1 MKLILPK
8 PTNIIYSS
16 SINIKQS
23 EISYKF
29 RYSSKAQHLRLQISL
44 GNELEVILP
53 RGYELKEAENFILT
67 KSKWIKRHLNFQPV
81 KKKDYYY
88 FGNKITIQQEFALF
102 IKKHNIRLEKD
113 ELKII
118 SPENS
123 NMELNKLYNTWL
135 RNQAK
140 EYLPERA
147 AELANQYGFSINKIS
162 VRGQKTRWGSCSSRG
177 NISFNYMLLVFRKEV
192 IDYVIIHELCHT
204 KEMNHS
210 EDFWTLVKIFCPS
223 FITLRHELKG
233 RNDL

>member
-1 MKLILPK
+1 MQKS
-8 PTNIIYSS
+8 TNKIYSS
-16 SINIKQS
+16 SIKIQQS
-23 EISYKF
+23 EISYKYRF
-29 RYSSKAQHLRLQISL
+29 SSKAQRLRLQISL

-67 KSKWIKRHLNFQPV
+67 KSKWIKKHLSFQPV

-88 FGNKITIQQEFALF
+88 FGNRITIRQEFALF
-102 IKKHNIRLEKD
+102 IKKHIIRLDKD

-147 AELANQYGFSINKIS
+147 AELANQFGFSINKIS
-162 VRGQKTRWGSCSSRG
+162 VRKQKTRWGSYSSQG
-177 NISFNYMLLVFRKEV
+177 NISFNFLLLGYTKEV
-192 IDYVIIHELCHT
+192 IDYVIIHELCHS

-210 EDFWTLVKIFCPS
+210 EDFWTLVKRFCPR
-223 FITLRHELKG
+223 FMTLRQELKG
-233 RNDL
+233 RNEL

>member
-1 MKLILPK
+1 MQKS
-8 PTNIIYSS
+8 TNKIYSS
-16 SINIKQS
+16 SIKIQQS
-23 EISYKF
+23 EISYKYRF
-29 RYSSKAQHLRLQISL
+29 SSKAQRLRLQISL

-67 KSKWIKRHLNFQPV
+67 KSKWIKKHLSFQPV

-88 FGNKITIQQEFALF
+88 FGNRITIRQEFALF
-102 IKKHNIRLEKD
+102 IKKHIIRLEKD

-123 NMELNKLYNTWL
+123 NIQLNKLYNTWL

-147 AELANQYGFSINKIS
+147 AKLANQFGFSINKIS
-162 VRGQKTRWGSCSSRG
+162 VRNQKTRWGSYSSQG
-177 NISFNYMLLVFRKEV
+177 NISFNFLLLGYTKEV
-192 IDYVIIHELCHT
+192 IDYVIIHELCHS

-210 EDFWTLVKIFCPS
+210 EDFWTLVKRFCPR
-223 FITLRHELKG
+223 FMTLRQELKG
-233 RNDL
+233 RNEL